1 MGIKLESTLKKKKK
15 KKHKQVKTTH
25 IPKKKKKS
33 KESQPSIDVTAI
45 NPPTR
50 FLFTNSQI

>member
-1 MGIKLESTLKKKKK
+1 MGIKLESTFK

-25 IPKKKKKS
+25 IPKKKKS